1 MHRGTKTGTAALA
14 AVLGLAALPASGAAQ
29 GATPTQAGTYHVVK
43 EIAAGGDGGWDY
55 LTVDTAAHR
64 LYVSRSTHV
73 MVVDTDRDSVIADI
87 PNTSGVHGIALAPS
101 LGKGFTSN
109 GRDSTVTVFD
119 LKTYAPTAIVKVP
132 GRNPDAILYEPVSGR
147 VFTFNGGSANATAI
161 DAKTNAVIGTVDIGG
176 KPEFARSDAAG
187 RVYVNNE
194 DKSEIVVFDAKTL
207 KVLAHWPL
215 AACEEPSGL
224 AMDRAGMRLF
234 SVCSNRTMAVV
245 DMSSGR
251 VVKTLPIGDGPD
263 GSAFDPASKLAFS
276 SNGEGTLSVYHED
289 DPDHFTLVGTVP
301 TRRGARTMALDERT
315 HRVYTVSAQFGPA
328 PAPTADRPRPRP
340 PMIPGS
346 FVIIVLERQPVAG
359 SR

>member
-14 AVLGLAALPASGAAQ
+14 AVLGLVVLPASAAAQ
-29 GATPTQAGTYHVVK
+29 GATPTQAGSYHVVK
-43 EIAAGGDGGWDY
+43 EIPVGGEGGWDY

-73 MVVDTDRDSVIADI
+73 MVVDTDRDSIIADI
-87 PNTSGVHGIALAPS
+87 PNTSGVHGVALAPS

-119 LKTYAPTAIVKVP
+119 LKTYATMGTVKVT
-132 GRNPDAILYEPVSGR
+132 GRNPDAILYEPVTGR
-147 VFTFNGGSANATAI
+147 LFTFNGGSANATAI
-161 DAKTNAVIGTVDIGG
+161 DPKTNAVVGTVALGG

-194 DKSEIVVFDAKTL
+194 DRSEIVVFDARTL

-215 AACEEPSGL
+215 ARCEEPSGL

-234 SVCSNRTMAVV
+234 SVCANRTMAVV
-245 DMSSGR
+245 DMSNGK
-251 VVKTLPIGDGPD
+251 VVTTLPIGDGPD
-263 GSAFDPASKLAFS
+263 ASAFDPASKLVFS
-276 SNGEGTLSVYHED
+276 SNGEGTVSVYHED
-289 DPDHFTLVGTVP
+289 DPSHFTLVSTVP

-315 HRVYTVSAQFGPA
+315 HKLYTVSAQFGPP

-346 FVIIVLERQPVAG
+346 FVILVLDR
-359 SR
+359 

>member
-1 MHRGTKTGTAALA
+1 MHRAQITRA
-14 AVLGLAALPASGAAQ
+14 AVLLAALGVTAAPAAVAAQ
-29 GATPTQAGTYHVVK
+29 AGIYHVVK
-43 EIAAGGDGGWDY
+43 EIPVGGEGGWDY

-73 MVVDTDRDSVIADI
+73 MVLDTDRDSVIADI
-87 PNTSGVHGIALAPS
+87 PNTLGVHGIALAPA

-119 LKTYAPTAIVKVP
+119 LKTFAPLASVKVT
-132 GRNPDAILYEPVSGR
+132 GRNPDAIMFEPVSGR

-161 DAKTNAVIGTVDIGG
+161 DAKTNAVVGTVDIGG

-194 DKSEIVVFDAKTL
+194 DKSEIVVFDASTL
-207 KVLAHWPL
+207 KVLGHWPL
-215 AACEEPSGL
+215 APCEEPSGL
-224 AMDRAGMRLF
+224 AMDRAGKRLF
-234 SVCSNRTMAVV
+234 SGCSNKMMAVV
-245 DMSSGR
+245 DMTNGK
-251 VVKTLPIGDGPD
+251 VVTTLPIGDGVD
-263 GSAFDPASKLAFS
+263 ANAFDPATKLAFS

-289 DPDHFTLVGTVP
+289 DPNHFSLVGNVP
-301 TRRGARTMALDERT
+301 TRRGARTMALDDRT
-315 HRVYTVSAQFGPA
+315 HKVYTVSAQFGPP

-346 FVIIVLERQPVAG
+346 FVILVL

>member
-1 MHRGTKTGTAALA
+1 MNRAQMTRA
-14 AVLGLAALPASGAAQ
+14 AVTLAALGVFAAPAVAA
-29 GATPTQAGTYHVVK
+29 AQAGTYHVVK
-43 EIAAGGDGGWDY
+43 EIAAGGEGGWDY

-87 PNTSGVHGIALAPS
+87 PNTPGVHGIAIAS
-101 LGKGFTSN
+101 ALGKGFTSN

-119 LKTYAPTAIVKVP
+119 LKTSAPVASIKVT
-132 GRNPDAILYEPVSGR
+132 GRNPDAIMYEPVSGR

-161 DAKTNAVIGTVDIGG
+161 DAKTNTVVGTVDIGG

-194 DKSEIVVFDAKTL
+194 DKSEIVVFDASTL

-215 AACEEPSGL
+215 APCEEPSGL
-224 AMDRAGMRLF
+224 AMDRAGKRLF
-234 SVCSNRTMAVV
+234 SGCSNKMMAVV
-245 DMSSGR
+245 DMANGK
-251 VVKTLPIGDGPD
+251 VVTTLPIGDGVD
-263 GSAFDPASKLAFS
+263 GNMFDPATKLAFS

-289 DPDHFTLVGTVP
+289 DPNHYTLVSNVP
-301 TRRGARTMALDERT
+301 TRRGARTMTLDERT
-315 HRVYTVSAQFGPA
+315 HKVYTVSAQFGPT

-346 FVIIVLERQPVAG
+346 FVILVLDR
-359 SR
+359 

>member
-1 MHRGTKTGTAALA
+1 MQPAKLTRVAAFA
-14 AVLGLAALPASGAAQ
+14 AILGAVASPVLVAAQ
-29 GATPTQAGTYHVVK
+29 ATGAPRAGTYHIVK
-43 EIAAGGDGGWDY
+43 EIPAGGEGGWDY

-64 LYVSRSTHV
+64 LYISRSTHV

-87 PNTSGVHGIALAPS
+87 PNTPGVHGIALAPS

-119 LKTYAPTAIVKVP
+119 LKTYTATATVKVT
-132 GRNPDAILYEPVSGR
+132 GRNPDAIMYEPVSGR

-161 DAKTNAVIGTVDIGG
+161 DARTNAVVGTVDIGG

-207 KVLAHWPL
+207 AVLAHWPL
-215 AACEEPSGL
+215 APCEEPSGL
-224 AMDRAGMRLF
+224 AMDRTGMRLF
-234 SVCSNRTMAVV
+234 SGCSNKLMAVV
-245 DMSSGR
+245 DMASGK
-251 VVKTLPIGDGPD
+251 VVTTLPIGDGVD
-263 GSAFDPASKLAFS
+263 ANAFDPATKLAFS
-276 SNGEGTLSVYHED
+276 SNGDGTLTVYHAD
-289 DPDHFTLVGTVP
+289 DPSHFSLVGTVT

-315 HRVYTVSAQFGPA
+315 HKIYTVSAQFGPP

-340 PMIPGS
+340 PMLPGS
-346 FVIIVLERQPVAG
+346 FVILVLDR
-359 SR
+359 

>member
-1 MHRGTKTGTAALA
+1 MNRAQMTRA
-14 AVLGLAALPASGAAQ
+14 AVTLAALGVFAAPAVAA
-29 GATPTQAGTYHVVK
+29 AQAGTYHVVK
-43 EIAAGGDGGWDY
+43 EIAAGGEGGWDY

-87 PNTSGVHGIALAPS
+87 PNTPGVHGIAIAS
-101 LGKGFTSN
+101 ALGKGFTSN

-119 LKTYAPTAIVKVP
+119 LKTSAPVASIKVT
-132 GRNPDAILYEPVSGR
+132 GRNPDAIMYEPVSGR

-161 DAKTNAVIGTVDIGG
+161 DAKTNTVVGTVDIGG

-194 DKSEIVVFDAKTL
+194 DKSEIVVFDASTL

-215 AACEEPSGL
+215 APCEEPSGL
-224 AMDRAGMRLF
+224 AMDRAGKRLF
-234 SVCSNRTMAVV
+234 SGCSNKMMAVV
-245 DMSSGR
+245 DMTNGK
-251 VVKTLPIGDGPD
+251 VVTTLPIGDGVD
-263 GSAFDPASKLAFS
+263 GNMFDPATKLAFS
-276 SNGEGTLSVYHED
+276 SNGEGTLSVYRED
-289 DPDHFTLVGTVP
+289 DPNHYTLVSNVP
-301 TRRGARTMALDERT
+301 TRRGARTMTLDERT
-315 HRVYTVSAQFGPA
+315 HKVYTVSAQFGPT

-346 FVIIVLERQPVAG
+346 FVILVLDW
-359 SR
+359 

>member
-1 MHRGTKTGTAALA
+1 MNRAQMTRA
-14 AVLGLAALPASGAAQ
+14 AVTLAALGVFAAPAVAA
-29 GATPTQAGTYHVVK
+29 AQAGTYHVVK
-43 EIAAGGDGGWDY
+43 EIAAGGEGGWDY

-87 PNTSGVHGIALAPS
+87 PNTPGVHGISIASA

-119 LKTYAPTAIVKVP
+119 LKTSAPVASIKVT
-132 GRNPDAILYEPVSGR
+132 GRNPDAIMYEPVSGR

-161 DAKTNAVIGTVDIGG
+161 DAKTNTVVGTVDIGG

-194 DKSEIVVFDAKTL
+194 DKSEIVVFDASTL

-215 AACEEPSGL
+215 APCEEPSGL
-224 AMDRAGMRLF
+224 AMDRAGKRLF
-234 SVCSNRTMAVV
+234 SGCSNKMMAVV
-245 DMSSGR
+245 DMANGK
-251 VVKTLPIGDGPD
+251 VVTTLPIGDGVD
-263 GSAFDPASKLAFS
+263 GNMFDPATKLAFS
-276 SNGEGTLSVYHED
+276 SNGEGTLSVYRED
-289 DPDHFTLVGTVP
+289 DPNHYTLVSNVP
-301 TRRGARTMALDERT
+301 TRRGARTMTLDERT
-315 HRVYTVSAQFGPA
+315 HKVYTVSAQFGPT

-346 FVIIVLERQPVAG
+346 FVILVLDR
-359 SR
+359 